1 MRQLI
6 EGDVCIAFSL
16 CLCDVYCRT
25 ALIEEIRY
33 ASSKT
38 LVYAKPSYD
47 PNNYN
52 KIYSVTCLHSAVII
66 IINKSLYKQKSAQM
80 K

>member
-1 MRQLI
+1 MRQLL
-6 EGDVCIAFSL
+6 EGDICIAFSL

-52 KIYSVTCLHSAVII
+52 KIYSVTCLHSVVII
-66 IINKSLYKQKSAQM
+66 IINK
-80 K
+80 